1 MVAGRD
7 TLRDIRESSHRT
19 TQTDCGIY
27 GANLTMIRNIA
38 RVLVLLLLALMAMRF
53 STLSGYATGIASH
66 SGSAMIIT
74 GQTTGEDSGVETFT
88 MLVSSHGFN
97 GSSNTLNLDVSQGDQ
112 VDITFVYSDPTVNT
126 AHQIAIEG
134 YNIQTAIL
142 DKANPTSK
150 IQFVAGQVG
159 SFLIHCI
166 IPCVGMEYLQNAWL
180 VVQQITGVII
190 GTTLTLGNL
199 NVTGSLLNIIARVT
213 DRAGNPISGLIVSFY
228 VSTEFGMMNI
238 GNNVTDTNGVARFTY
253 PLASIRDMT
262 VEAYFPGSGIY
273 QSGNATAFLAP
284 SNSGTVF
291 VSIGGETNNFPGGE
305 GSFFDTRLVGV
316 STEIS
321 ELLATIVLVVIL
333 CVWSTYAY
341 VVGLV

>member
-1 MVAGRD
+1 
-7 TLRDIRESSHRT
+7 
-19 TQTDCGIY
+19 
-27 GANLTMIRNIA
+27 MIRSVA
-38 RVLVLLLLALMAMRF
+38 RVFVLLLLSLMGMGF
-53 STLSGYATGIASH
+53 STVSGYATGITSH
-66 SGSAMIIT
+66 SGSVTIIT
-74 GQTTGEDSGVETFT
+74 SETTGDSGFKIFT
-88 MLVSSHGFN
+88 VMVSSQGFN

-112 VDITFVYSDPTVNT
+112 VEITFIYDSTVNT
-126 AHQIAIEG
+126 AHKIAIEG
-134 YNIQTAIL
+134 YNIQTAII
-142 DKANPTSK
+142 DKANPTSQ
-150 IQFVAGQVG
+150 IQFVAGQAG
-159 SFLIHCI
+159 SFQIHCI
-166 IPCVGMEYLQNAWL
+166 IPCVGMENLQNAWL
-180 VVQQITGVII
+180 VIEQITGVII
-190 GTTLTLGNL
+190 GTTLTLSNL
-199 NVTGSLLNIIARVT
+199 NLTGSLLNIIARVT
-213 DRAGNPISGLIVSFY
+213 DRAGNPITGLIVSFY
-228 VSTEFGMMNI
+228 VSTEFGMMSI

-321 ELLATIVLVVIL
+321 EVLATIVLVVIL

-341 VVGLV
+341 VVGLVLRIKRQNSKKNRGS

>member
-1 MVAGRD
+1 
-7 TLRDIRESSHRT
+7 
-19 TQTDCGIY
+19 
-27 GANLTMIRNIA
+27 MIRKIA
-38 RVLVLLLLALMAMRF
+38 RVLVLLLLALMAMGF

-66 SGSAMIIT
+66 AGSAMIIT
-74 GQTTGEDSGVETFT
+74 SQTTGNSGFKIFT
-88 MLVSSHGFN
+88 VMVSSQGFN
-97 GSSNTLNLDVSQGDQ
+97 GSAKTLNLDVSQGDQ
-112 VDITFVYSDPTVNT
+112 VEITFVYDSTVDT
-126 AHQIAIEG
+126 AHKIAIEG

-321 ELLATIVLVVIL
+321 VVLATIVLVVIL

-341 VVGLV
+341 VIGLVLRIKRQNSKKNRGS

>member
-1 MVAGRD
+1 
-7 TLRDIRESSHRT
+7 
-19 TQTDCGIY
+19 
-27 GANLTMIRNIA
+27 MIRNIA

-134 YNIQTAIL
+134 YNIQTAII

-150 IQFVAGQVG
+150 IQFVAGQAG

-166 IPCVGMEYLQNAWL
+166 IPCVGMENLQNAWL
-180 VVQQITGVII
+180 LVKQSTGVLI
-190 GTTLTLGNL
+190 GTRLTLQNGLSLAFN
-199 NVTGSLLNIIARVT
+199 GSVLNIIAHVT
-213 DRAGNPISGLIVSFY
+213 DKAGNPITGLIISFY
-228 VSTEFGMMNI
+228 VSTDFGMMEI
-238 GNNVTDTNGVARFTY
+238 GNNVTDTNGVARFAY
-253 PLASIRDMT
+253 PLPSIRNMT
-262 VEAYFPGSGIY
+262 VAAYFPGSGIY
-273 QSGNATAFLAP
+273 LSGNATASFAP
-284 SNSGTVF
+284 SSSGTAF

-321 ELLATIVLVVIL
+321 VVLATIVLVVIL
-333 CVWSTYAY
+333 CVWSMYAY
-341 VVGLV
+341 VIGLVLKIKRENSKKNRGS